1 MNNSFARAIESLVV
15 EKWFKELPAL
25 IASMSSKPS
34 VGTTKA
40 FVLQWSKFSQ
50 LFPRWIGSIMSNCT
64 EFQVIAYEV
73 ENLMSEVVKD
83 PAGDDNHYELLIRL
97 GKSIGLARND
107 IEDFPVLPES
117 SHTFE
122 WLWSK
127 ARDPDWLIG
136 FTAINGLEIL
146 GDRNLPKRYG
156 LDSGTGLS
164 PAPYSQSLGLTR
176 DDIEFFEVS
185 DNADAGHGSETVRII
200 ATYTPRERE
209 DEILELLGETTD
221 RLRAMTDAMWKL
233 ANEIDYR
240 TNHMKGQ

>member
-1 MNNSFARAIESLVV
+1 MTTSFVQAIESLVI
-15 EKWFKELPAL
+15 EKWFKEPPSL

-34 VGTTKA
+34 IGTTQA

-50 LFPRWIGSIMSNCT
+50 LFPRWVGAIMSNCT

-97 GKSIGLARND
+97 GQSVGLERD
-107 IEDFPVLPES
+107 EIEGFPILPES
-117 SHTFE
+117 SQTFE
-122 WLWSK
+122 WLWNK
-127 ARDPDWLIG
+127 AKDPDWLVG

-156 LDSGTGLS
+156 LNSGTGLS
-164 PAPYSQSLGLTR
+164 PDPYTRSLGLSH

-185 DNADAGHGSETVRII
+185 DNADAGHGSETVKII
-200 ATYTPRERE
+200 ANYTPQERQ

-221 RLRAMTDAMWKL
+221 RLRTMIDAMWKL
-233 ANEIDYR
+233 ANGIDDKI
-240 TNHMKGQ
+240 NDMKGR